1 MFKEI
6 LSVIVILLLFVGIL
20 YLAYIT
26 TKFIGK
32 RYSVKGKSFNNMKI
46 LDTASIG
53 QDRQLMIVKAAER
66 VFLIGVTSNQIS
78 LISELDEEKLEIES
92 AEEAQSMDFSDA
104 LKKVLKDKFSSKKD
118 VGKADGEDGKDAE

>member
-53 QDRQLMIVKAAER
+53 QDRQLMIVKSSGK
-66 VFLIGVTSNQIS
+66 GVSHRS
-78 LISELDEEKLEIES
+78 YL
-92 AEEAQSMDFSDA
+92 
-104 LKKVLKDKFSSKKD
+104 
-118 VGKADGEDGKDAE
+118 KADFAYKRA

>member
-78 LISELDEEKLEIES
+78 LISESKDSVRINRLNDSFNCVKVS
-92 AEEAQSMDFSDA
+92 C
-104 LKKVLKDKFSSKKD
+104 LKKFILKNFSFQA
-118 VGKADGEDGKDAE
+118 KAFNI